1 MGNVRK
7 EDLTA
12 EQFAS
17 LQEVGK
23 GLSRKSIPDEHAKRL
38 IQLRLVKEGPG
49 GLMQTPHG
57 VYIARSETDRLTVA
71 RSRYE
76 KPAGTPDSCGLE
88 WWSRGGSNP

>member
-23 GLSRKSIPDEHAKRL
+23 GLSRKSIPDDHAKRL

-57 VYIARSETDRLTVA
+57 VYIARSETDRLTGMPREA
-71 RSRYE
+71 RFTRE
-76 KPAGTPDSCGLE
+76 
-88 WWSRGGSNP
+88 R

>member
-1 MGNVRK
+1 MANVRK

-23 GLSRKSIPDEHAKRL
+23 GASQKAIPDENVKRL
-38 IQLRLVKEGPG
+38 IELRLVKQGPA

-57 VYIARSETDRLTVA
+57 VYLTRSETDRLTGIP
-71 RSRYE
+71 REQRF
-76 KPAGTPDSCGLE
+76 
-88 WWSRGGSNP
+88 SRGR